1 MPAAHWFSLSKTPF
15 LARSSHCVAV
25 TKSGILIVYGGELKP
40 RAPIDTGV
48 GYDTTPRGSL
58 HVFDLAKGLLSQ
70 GWRMLTP
77 DPKHAATA
85 GAGTELSLPEP
96 RVGATTVWLN
106 DALYLWGG
114 RGGQDMAPLGAQ
126 QAGIWKA
133 TIRAAEGPQQSVR
146 WERVAATNEDQA
158 PEPRSYHTSVTHGVC
173 SPFTLESCFVWDVP
187 AHAYALFSQDNIYIH
202 AGCPTSGR
210 LGTLQAFNVSNSEWK
225 SLASAPEPGRGGTS
239 LAATTVAG
247 KDVILRF
254 GGTSWLRTFNRRLA
268 RRSD

>member
-1 MPAAHWFSLSKTPF
+1 MLNESQASPSYLDAPDIPLTSQVPTLFTFSPPWPLTVYPQRNMPAAHWFSLSKTPF

-40 RAPIDTGV
+40 RTPIDTGV

-77 DPKHAATA
+77 GAAP
-85 GAGTELSLPEP
+85 GADADQTESPPEP

-114 RGGQDMAPLGAQ
+114 RGGQDMTPLGAR
-126 QAGIWKA
+126 QAGVWKA

-146 WERVAATNEDQA
+146 WERIAATNEDQA
-158 PEPRSYHTSVTHGVC
+158 PEPRSYHVSVPHGVSMIAFHSRSRGMFPAYSHC
-173 SPFTLESCFVWDVP
+173 LRSESHRITSTSTRAARP
-187 AHAYALFSQDNIYIH
+187 AGD
-202 AGCPTSGR
+202 
-210 LGTLQAFNVSNSEWK
+210 
-225 SLASAPEPGRGGTS
+225 
-239 LAATTVAG
+239 
-247 KDVILRF
+247 
-254 GGTSWLRTFNRRLA
+254 
-268 RRSD
+268 